1 MYSANL
7 VFSQLTSHFPKY
19 EFNKCVARYQGNRRV
34 RKFSC
39 WDQFLCMAFAQLTSR
54 PSLRSTVNVL
64 QARQNKL
71 YHMGFRGPIS
81 LSTLADAN
89 EARDWRI
96 YADYAQILINM
107 AKDICKKDAFELDI
121 KETVYALD
129 SSTIDLCLN
138 LFPWAKF
145 RKTKSAV
152 KLHTLLDV
160 RTHIP
165 DFIEIT
171 DGKYHDVNILDTLI
185 PEAGSFYIMD
195 RAYTDFYCLYQ
206 LHILGAFFVM
216 LAKRNLK
223 FRRVYSYKI
232 DKSIGLKC
240 DQAIKLTGPKTS
252 GFYPERLRRVRYF
265 DSKTDKH
272 LTFISNNFAQ
282 EAFAITQL
290 YKSRWQIELFFKWIK
305 QHLRI
310 KTFFGTSENAVKTQI
325 WIAVCLYVLAAIIK
339 ERMRVDMSLYTFLD
353 ILGTSA
359 FDEVD
364 ILQIVTKSENS
375 TPIADF
381 SNQLYLFDF

>member
-1 MYSANL
+1 MYSANII
-7 VFSQLTSHFPKY
+7 FSQFMAHIPKY
-19 EFNKCVARYQGNRRV
+19 EFTKCVDRYKGNHRV

-64 QARQNKL
+64 LARYNKL
-71 YHMGFRGPIS
+71 YHMGFRCHIS

-89 EARDWRI
+89 ETRDWRI
-96 YADYAQILINM
+96 YADFAQVLINM
-107 AKDICKKDAFELDI
+107 AKDICQKDKFEFDI
-121 KETVYALD
+121 SETVYALD

-160 RTHIP
+160 ATHIP

-171 DGKYHDVNILDTLI
+171 DGKFHDVNILDVLI

-195 RAYTDFYCLYQ
+195 RAYNDFYRLYQ
-206 LHILGAFFVM
+206 LHILGAFFVIREKTNM
-216 LAKRNLK
+216 KY
-223 FRRVYSYKI
+223 RRVYSHKI
-232 DKSIGLKC
+232 DKSTGLKC
-240 DQAIKLTGPKTS
+240 DQTIKLTGTKTS
-252 GFYPERLRRVRYF
+252 DYYPEHLRRVRYF
-265 DSKTDKH
+265 DSDTDR
-272 LTFISNNFAQ
+272 LFAFITNNFAH
-282 EAFAITQL
+282 EALVITQL
-290 YKSRWQIELFFKWIK
+290 FKSRWQVELFFKWIK

-325 WIAVCLYVLAAIIK
+325 WIAVCVYVYAAIIK
-339 ERMRVDMSLYTFLD
+339 ERMKLDISLYTFLD

-364 ILQIVTKSENS
+364 MLQIVTKSEKS
-375 TPIADF
+375 TITNDF
-381 SNQLYLFDF
+381 SNQLKLFNI

>member
-1 MYSANL
+1 MYSSNI
-7 VFSQLTSHFPKY
+7 VFSQFMAHIPKY
-19 EFNKCVARYQGNRRV
+19 EFKKCVDRYKGNHRV

-64 QARQNKL
+64 LARHNKL
-71 YHMGFRGPIS
+71 YHMGFRCHIS

-89 EARDWRI
+89 ETRDWRI
-96 YADYAQILINM
+96 YADFAQVLINM
-107 AKDICKKDAFELDI
+107 AKDICQKDKFEFDI
-121 KETVYALD
+121 SETVYALD

-160 RTHIP
+160 MTHIP

-171 DGKYHDVNILDTLI
+171 DGKFHDVNILDVLI

-195 RAYTDFYCLYQ
+195 RAYNDFYRLYQ
-206 LHILGAFFVM
+206 LHILGAFFVIR
-216 LAKRNLK
+216 AKTNMK
-223 FRRVYSYKI
+223 YRRVYSNKI
-232 DKSIGLKC
+232 DKSTGLKC
-240 DQAIKLTGPKTS
+240 DQTIKLTGTKTS
-252 GFYPERLRRVRYF
+252 DYYPEHLRRVRYF
-265 DSKTDKH
+265 DSDTDR
-272 LTFISNNFAQ
+272 LFTFITNNFAH
-282 EAFAITQL
+282 EALVITQL
-290 YKSRWQIELFFKWIK
+290 FKSRWQVELFFKWIK

-325 WIAVCLYVLAAIIK
+325 WIAVCVYVYAAILR
-339 ERMRVDMSLYTFLD
+339 ERMKLDISLYTFLD

-359 FDEVD
+359 FDEAD
-364 ILQIVTKSENS
+364 ILQIVTMTGKLTLTND
-375 TPIADF
+375 I
-381 SNQLYLFDF
+381 SNQLNLFNF

>member
-1 MYSANL
+1 MYTANTI
-7 VFSQLTSHFPKY
+7 FSQFMAHIPKY
-19 EFNKCVARYQGNRRV
+19 EFKKCVDRYKGNRRV

-71 YHMGFRGPIS
+71 YHMGFRCHIS

-96 YADYAQILINM
+96 YADFAQVLINI
-107 AKDICKKDAFELDI
+107 AKDICQKDKFEFDI
-121 KETVYALD
+121 SETVYALD

-145 RKTKSAV
+145 RKTKSAI

-160 RTHIP
+160 ETHIP
-165 DFIEIT
+165 SFIEIT
-171 DGKYHDVNILDTLI
+171 DGKFHDVNILDVLI

-195 RAYTDFYCLYQ
+195 RAYNDFYRLYQ
-206 LHILGAFFVM
+206 LHILGVFFVIR
-216 LAKRNLK
+216 AKSNMK
-223 FRRVYSYKI
+223 YRRVYSHKI
-232 DKSIGLKC
+232 EKSTGLKC
-240 DQAIKLTGPKTS
+240 DQTIKLIGTKTS
-252 GFYPERLRRVRYF
+252 DYYPEHLRRVRYF
-265 DSKTDKH
+265 DSDTDRFF
-272 LTFISNNFAQ
+272 TFITNNFAH
-282 EAFAITQL
+282 EALVITQL
-290 YKSRWQIELFFKWIK
+290 FKSRWQVELFFKWIK

-310 KTFFGTSENAVKTQI
+310 KIFFGTSENAVKTQI
-325 WIAVCLYVLAAIIK
+325 WIAVCVYVYAAILK
-339 ERMRVDMSLYTFLD
+339 ERMKLDMSLYTFLD

-364 ILQIVTKSENS
+364 ILQIVTKNKNQ
-375 TPIADF
+375 TIANNNY
-381 SNQLYLFDF
+381 NQLNLFDF

>member
-7 VFSQLTSHFPKY
+7 VFSQLMSHFPKY
-19 EFNKCVARYQGNRRV
+19 EFNKCVERYRGNHRV

-39 WDQFLCMAFAQLTSR
+39 WDQFLCLAFAQLTSR

-71 YHMGFRGPIS
+71 YHMGFRCQIS

-89 EARDWRI
+89 ETRDWRI
-96 YADYAQILINM
+96 YADYAQVLISI
-107 AKDICKKDAFELDI
+107 AKDICQRDKFEFDI
-121 KETVYALD
+121 SETVYGLD

-152 KLHTLLDV
+152 KLHTLLDL

-171 DGKYHDVNILDTLI
+171 TGKIHDVNILDTLI

-195 RAYTDFYCLYQ
+195 RAYNDFHRLYQ
-206 LHILGAFFVM
+206 LHILGAFFVIR
-216 LAKRNLK
+216 AKRNL
-223 FRRVYSYKI
+223 RYHRVYSHDI
-232 DKSIGLKC
+232 EKSTGLKC
-240 DQAIKLTGPKTS
+240 DQTIKLIGPKTS
-252 GFYPERLRRVRYF
+252 SYYPEHLRRVGYF
-265 DSKTDKH
+265 DSDTDQ
-272 LTFISNNFAQ
+272 LFTFITNNFAHR
-282 EAFAITQL
+282 ALVIPQL
-290 YKSRWQIELFFKWIK
+290 YKCRWQIELFFKWIK

-325 WIAVCLYVLAAIIK
+325 WTAVCVYVLSAILK
-339 ERMRVDMSLYTFLD
+339 ERMKLDISLYTFLD
-353 ILGTSA
+353 VLGTSA

-364 ILQIVTKSENS
+364 ILQIVTKTQNS
-375 TPIADF
+375 NLEAD
-381 SNQLYLFDF
+381 SSKQLNLFNF

>member
-7 VFSQLTSHFPKY
+7 VFSQLMSHFPKY
-19 EFNKCVARYQGNRRV
+19 EFNKCVDRYRGNHRV

-71 YHMGFRGPIS
+71 YHMGFRCQIS

-89 EARDWRI
+89 ESRDWRI
-96 YADYAQILINM
+96 YADYAQVLINI
-107 AKDICKKDAFELDI
+107 AKNICRKDKFEFDIS
-121 KETVYALD
+121 ETVYALD

-171 DGKYHDVNILDTLI
+171 DGKYHDVNILDILI

-195 RAYTDFYCLYQ
+195 RAYNDFYRLYQ
-206 LHILGAFFVM
+206 LHILGAFFVIR
-216 LAKRNLK
+216 AKSNMK
-223 FRRVYSYKI
+223 YRRAYSRKI
-232 DKSIGLKC
+232 DKSTGLKC
-240 DQAIKLTGPKTS
+240 DQTIQLTGTKTS
-252 GFYPERLRRVRYF
+252 NYYPEHLRRVRYF
-265 DSKTDKH
+265 DSNTDRF
-272 LTFISNNFAQ
+272 FIFVTNNFAH
-282 EAFAITQL
+282 EALVITQL
-290 YKSRWQIELFFKWIK
+290 FKSRWQVELFFKWIK

-310 KTFFGTSENAVKTQI
+310 KTFFGISENAVKTQI
-325 WIAVCLYVLAAIIK
+325 WIAVCVYVLSAIMRERIK
-339 ERMRVDMSLYTFLD
+339 LDISLYTFLD
-353 ILGTSA
+353 ILSTSP

-364 ILQIVTKSENS
+364 ILQIVTKNRSANLKVDS
-375 TPIADF
+375 
-381 SNQLYLFDF
+381 SNQLNLFNF

>member
-7 VFSQLTSHFPKY
+7 VFSQLMAHFPKY
-19 EFNKCVARYQGNRRV
+19 EFNKCVDRYRGNHRV
-34 RKFSC
+34 REFSC

-71 YHMGFRGPIS
+71 YHMGFRCQIS

-96 YADYAQILINM
+96 YADYAQVLINI
-107 AKDICKKDAFELDI
+107 AKDICRKDKFEFNI
-121 KETVYALD
+121 SETVYALD

-171 DGKYHDVNILDTLI
+171 EGKYHDVNILDILI

-195 RAYTDFYCLYQ
+195 RAYNDFYRLYQ
-206 LHILGAFFVM
+206 FHILGAFFVIR
-216 LAKRNLK
+216 AKSNLK
-223 FRRVYSYKI
+223 YRRVYSHKI
-232 DKSIGLKC
+232 EKTTGLKC
-240 DQAIKLTGPKTS
+240 DQTIKLTGPKTS
-252 GFYPERLRRVRYF
+252 NYYPEHLRRVRYF
-265 DSKTDKH
+265 DSNADR
-272 LTFISNNFAQ
+272 LFTFVTNNFAH
-282 EAFAITQL
+282 EALIITQL

-325 WIAVCLYVLAAIIK
+325 WSAVCVYVLSAILK
-339 ERMRVDMSLYTFLD
+339 ERMKLEISLYTFLD
-353 ILGTSA
+353 ILGTST

-364 ILQIVTKSENS
+364 ILQILTKDQNPNLEIDS
-375 TPIADF
+375 A
-381 SNQLYLFDF
+381 NQLNLFNF

>member
-1 MYSANL
+1 MYTGKT
-7 VFSQLTSHFPKY
+7 VFSQLMSHFPKY
-19 EFNKCVARYQGNRRV
+19 EFNKCVERYRGNHRI

-54 PSLRSTVNVL
+54 PSLRSTVRVL

-71 YHMGFRGPIS
+71 FRMGFRCQIS

-89 EARDWRI
+89 ETRDWRI
-96 YADYAQILINM
+96 YADFAQVLINI
-107 AKDICKKDAFELDI
+107 AKDICQKDKFEFGI
-121 KETVYALD
+121 SETVYALD

-171 DGKYHDVNILDTLI
+171 DGKYHDVNILDALV

-195 RAYTDFYCLYQ
+195 RAYNDFYRLYQ
-206 LHILGAFFVM
+206 LHLVGAFFVIR
-216 LAKRNLK
+216 AKSNLK
-223 FRRVYSYKI
+223 YRRVYSHKI
-232 DKSIGLKC
+232 EKSTGLRC
-240 DQAIKLTGPKTS
+240 DQTILLTGSKTS
-252 GFYPERLRRVRYF
+252 GHYPGHLRRVGYF
-265 DSKTDKH
+265 DSDSKRLFNFMT
-272 LTFISNNFAQ
+272 NNFAH
-282 EAFAITQL
+282 EALIITQL
-290 YKSRWQIELFFKWIK
+290 FKSRWQVELFFKWIK

-325 WIAVCLYVLAAIIK
+325 WIAVCVYVLSAILT
-339 ERMRVDMSLYTFLD
+339 ERMKLDISLYTFFD

-364 ILQIVTKSENS
+364 ILQIVTKNHNATLKPEI
-375 TPIADF
+375 P
-381 SNQLYLFDF
+381 NQLNLFNF

>member
-1 MYSANL
+1 MYSANI
-7 VFSQLTSHFPKY
+7 VFSQFMANIPRY
-19 EFNKCVARYQGNRRV
+19 EFKRCVDRYKGNHRV

-64 QARQNKL
+64 LARYNKL
-71 YHMGFRGPIS
+71 YHMGFRCHIS

-89 EARDWRI
+89 ETRDWKI
-96 YADYAQILINM
+96 YADFAQVLINR
-107 AKDICKKDAFELDI
+107 ARDICQKDKFEFDI
-121 KETVYALD
+121 SETVYALD

-160 RTHIP
+160 MTHIP

-171 DGKYHDVNILDTLI
+171 DGKFHDVNILDVLI

-195 RAYTDFYCLYQ
+195 RAYNDFYRLYQ
-206 LHILGAFFVM
+206 LHILGAFFVIR
-216 LAKRNLK
+216 AKTNMK
-223 FRRVYSYKI
+223 YSRVYSHKI
-232 DKSIGLKC
+232 DKSTGLKC
-240 DQAIKLTGPKTS
+240 DQTIKLTGKETS
-252 GFYPERLRRVRYF
+252 NYYPEHLRRVRYF
-265 DSKTDKH
+265 DSNKNR
-272 LTFISNNFAQ
+272 LFSFITNNFAH
-282 EAFAITQL
+282 EALVITKL
-290 YKSRWQIELFFKWIK
+290 FKSRWQVELFFKWIK

-325 WIAVCLYVLAAIIK
+325 WIAVCVYVYAAILK
-339 ERMRVDMSLYTFLD
+339 EQMNLNISLYTFLD

-359 FDEVD
+359 FDEAD
-364 ILQIVTKSENS
+364 ILQIVTRTENS
-375 TPIADF
+375 TTFNDI
-381 SNQLYLFDF
+381 SNQLELFDF